1 MLILRAIWGTL
12 CEMTP
17 HYLSNLC
24 TMTKS
29 ILWDAPQRFYLDIEL
44 EYLRLK
50 RLAEPEP
57 EPEPEPERKR
67 LINTLLSRFW
77 RIYK

>member
-1 MLILRAIWGTL
+1 MMFLQAVWGTL
-12 CEMTP
+12 YDMSPYYVNNLYT
-17 HYLSNLC
+17 LSK
-24 TMTKS
+24 T

-50 RLAEPEP
+50 RLSEPEPQPEP
-57 EPEPEPERKR
+57 EPGKKR

-77 RIYK
+77 RIYN

>member
-12 CEMTP
+12 YDMTP
-17 HYLSNLC
+17 HYLGNLC
-24 TMTKS
+24 TMTKTV
-29 ILWDAPQRFYLDIEL
+29 LWDAPQRFYLDIEL

-50 RLAEPEP
+50 RLSEPEP
-57 EPEPEPERKR
+57 EPEPEQKR
-67 LINTLLSRFW
+67 LINAFLSRFW

>member
-12 CEMTP
+12 YDMTP
-17 HYLSNLC
+17 YYLSNLC
-24 TMTKS
+24 TMTKTV
-29 ILWDAPQRFYLDIEL
+29 LWDAPQRFYLDIEL

-50 RLAEPEP
+50 RISEPEP
-57 EPEPEPERKR
+57 EPEPEQKR
-67 LINTLLSRFW
+67 LINAFLSRFW